1 MKKSLGLLLLL
12 IPLLGYG
19 QSDQHYTMFMYNKLL
34 YNPGYTGSRDVLSIN
49 GLYRTQWTDISGAPR
64 TMTLSADATVGSYMK
79 PFRPIAVGLS
89 VTNEKI
95 GVERNTNIKSYYA
108 YRLQLRNS
116 VLSFGLSA
124 GVNLYSAN
132 YSDLNPYQQNDL
144 NLVNDVKNAV
154 LPNFGAGIYWS
165 GDNYYCGL
173 SVPNLV
179 ENKYD
184 KNGIKISE
192 KSARQIRAYYLSG
205 GYVFTVNETIKLEPQ
220 VLMRYAINPD
230 YRLPFNCDINLS
242 AIAYDRLL
250 IGFTYRT
257 DKSME
262 AIVHMQATKRINIG
276 YAYDYMMSALNGY
289 SGGTH
294 EVVLGYDLIRETT
307 KFLTPRFI
315 KAF

>member
-1 MKKSLGLLLLL
+1 
-12 IPLLGYG
+12 
-19 QSDQHYTMFMYNKLL
+19 
-34 YNPGYTGSRDVLSIN
+34 
-49 GLYRTQWTDISGAPR
+49 
-64 TMTLSADATVGSYMK
+64 
-79 PFRPIAVGLS
+79 
-89 VTNEKI
+89 
-95 GVERNTNIKSYYA
+95 
-108 YRLQLRNS
+108 
-116 VLSFGLSA
+116 
-124 GVNLYSAN
+124 
-132 YSDLNPYQQNDL
+132 
-144 NLVNDVKNAV
+144 
-154 LPNFGAGIYWS
+154 
-165 GDNYYCGL
+165 
-173 SVPNLV
+173 VPNLV

-262 AIVHMQATKRINIG
+262 AIVHMQATRRINIG